1 MIRFSLCLIPLIV
14 ALVAPAAANAA
25 LRYNW
30 DTVLLPQ
37 DAALPTLSSQP
48 EQRFFDQLF
57 RAQGIDPDSNKAQI
71 VRVWIDR
78 IRQDPL
84 ITSAIPGGAQGVGR
98 IFLDPQLREIIM
110 TNGLVRLPAADRL
123 SYVALMTKFLDE
135 LVPVNCFG
143 LTSLSD
149 VMARIS
155 LREMSEPD
163 VARYFEL
170 LSKVLVSDA
179 LNSPVILP
187 TRAQYASAQYHLARA
202 LFAQL
207 GGDAYGISRFES
219 YTSNP
224 AQATPSDACWASRV
238 TLHAILS
245 MPDPDR
251 DFILL
256 LTIMHA
262 IDESRT
268 PARDASPPLGPS
280 PASAQP
286 GRAPRPIPR

>member
-1 MIRFSLCLIPLIV
+1 MIRFAIRLVPLIV
-14 ALVAPAAANAA
+14 ALVTSHPADAA

-48 EQRFFDQLF
+48 EQRFFDRMF
-57 RAQGIDPDSNKAQI
+57 RAQGVDPDSNKAQI
-71 VRVWIDR
+71 VRVWVDR

-84 ITSAIPGGAQGVGR
+84 ITSAIPGGAEGVGR

-123 SYVALMTKFLDE
+123 RYVALMTKFLDE

-163 VARYFEL
+163 VAQYFEL

-179 LNSPVILP
+179 LNTPVVLP
-187 TRAQYASAQYHLARA
+187 TRTQYASAQYHLSRA
-202 LFAQL
+202 LFDQM
-207 GGDAYGISRFES
+207 GGDAYSISRFEK

-224 AQATPSDACWASRV
+224 AQATPSDACWATRV

-245 MPDPDR
+245 MPDPER

-256 LTIMHA
+256 LTILHA
-262 IDESRT
+262 IEESQA
-268 PARDASPPLGPS
+268 PARDASPPVVPS
-280 PASAQP
+280 PASTQP
-286 GRAPRPIPR
+286 GRAPQPIRH

>member
-1 MIRFSLCLIPLIV
+1 MIRFAVCLLPLIV
-14 ALVAPAAANAA
+14 ALVAPTSASAA
-25 LRYNW
+25 LRYNS
-30 DTVLLPQ
+30 DTVLLRQ

-48 EQRFFDQLF
+48 EQRFFDQMF
-57 RAQGIDPDSNKAQI
+57 RAQGIDPGSNKAQI

-98 IFLDPQLREIIM
+98 LFLDPQQREIVM
-110 TNGLVRLPAADRL
+110 TSGLVRLSPADRL

-143 LTSLSD
+143 LTSLGD

-155 LREMSEPD
+155 LREMSESD
-163 VARYFEL
+163 VEQYFEL
-170 LSKVLVSDA
+170 LSKMLVSDA
-179 LNSPVILP
+179 LNTPVILP
-187 TRAQYASAQYHLARA
+187 TRAQYASAQHHLARA

-207 GGDAYGISRFES
+207 GGDEYGMSRFES
-219 YTSNP
+219 YASNP
-224 AQATPSDACWASRV
+224 GQATPSDACWATRV

-256 LTIMHA
+256 LTILHS
-262 IDESRT
+262 IDEGET
-268 PARDASPPLGPS
+268 PVRSE
-280 PASAQP
+280 
-286 GRAPRPIPR
+286 PRR